1 MSDPKAAQDNKPD
14 TSSGEGGGDGTNNG
28 KNEFIKLKVKAQ
40 DQTEVHFRVKMTTQ
54 MKKLKES
61 YCQKMGVPVSSRR
74 FLFEGQRITNEM
86 TPEGL
91 SMEDEDVIDVYN
103 EQIGGNCL

>member
-1 MSDPKAAQDNKPD
+1 MADQQAAQDNKPD
-14 TSSGEGGGDGTNNG
+14 TSSGEGGGSSNG
-28 KNEFIKLKVKAQ
+28 KGDFIKLKVKAV
-40 DQTEVHFRVKMTTQ
+40 DQTEVHFRVKKTTQ

-74 FLFEGQRITNEM
+74 FLFDGQRITNDM
-86 TPEGL
+86 TPEVL

-103 EQIGGNCL
+103 EQIGGFWL